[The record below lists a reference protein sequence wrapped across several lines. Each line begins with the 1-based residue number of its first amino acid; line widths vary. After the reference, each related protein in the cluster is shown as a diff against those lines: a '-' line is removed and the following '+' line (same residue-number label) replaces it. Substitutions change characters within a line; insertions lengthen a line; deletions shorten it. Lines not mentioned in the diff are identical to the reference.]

1 MKIAHL
7 DLECSNLNADWGVII
22 CGCIKW
28 DNGKLETFRMSDYKK
43 KDIMDDSGVCI
54 AIRDALNTADTWV
67 SWYGVRFDIPFLQAR
82 LLYHRQA
89 PISTFI
95 SHVDLWRTS
104 RYQLKLSSNRLANIE
119 RFLNLSA
126 SKTPIDQGAWIKA
139 IAGSKKH
146 MNTVVKHCKEDVK
159 MLEEAYHLLRPL
171 VKGHPLVTNGDGE
184 VSCPKC
190 GSHKVI
196 KRGTRRTKTRFYQ
209 TWQCKSCGSWSS
221 SRVAEKV
228 DAPALGA

>member
-1 MKIAHL
+1 
-7 DLECSNLNADWGVII
+7 
-22 CGCIKW
+22 
-28 DNGKLETFRMSDYKK
+28 
-43 KDIMDDSGVCI
+43 
-54 AIRDALNTADTWV
+54 
-67 SWYGVRFDIPFLQAR
+67 
-82 LLYHRQA
+82 
-89 PISTFI
+89 
-95 SHVDLWRTS
+95 
-104 RYQLKLSSNRLANIE
+104 
-119 RFLNLSA
+119 
-126 SKTPIDQGAWIKA
+126 
-139 IAGSKKH
+139 

-228 DAPALGA
+228 DAPALVA